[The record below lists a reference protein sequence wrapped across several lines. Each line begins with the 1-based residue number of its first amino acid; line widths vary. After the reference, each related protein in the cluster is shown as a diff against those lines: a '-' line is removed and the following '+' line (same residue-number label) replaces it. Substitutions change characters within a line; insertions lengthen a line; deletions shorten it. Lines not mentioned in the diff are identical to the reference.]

1 MGQTA
6 SPLKAQQQLLVMLKF
21 LPWKLIVV
29 TDQTLILSQVQVGAV
44 DGGTERFRTGGSC
57 WEQQVNSSVKCK
69 FELKPI
75 NCKSKIIF

>member
-21 LPWKLIVV
+21 LLWKLIVV

-44 DGGTERFRTGGSC
+44 DGGTEMFRTGGSC
-57 WEQQVNSSVKCK
+57 WEQQVNSSVKGK

-75 NCKSKIIF
+75 NCKSKLIF